1 MGEPQTYGSHQ
12 AQPEEVLSAAL
23 IQARK
28 GDESGFA
35 LLWRHHNSRLT
46 KFVQSRTY
54 GSSIDA
60 DEIVSETWLNVAKD
74 IRKFDGGPS
83 EFSAWLY
90 SISRNRIIDAVRVR
104 NRQVRPTEELEE
116 AFWLPSAL
124 NVERDFDASEAVKRI
139 IQAINA
145 LPPAQAEV
153 VALRIVSDLSVEE
166 TAKVVKKS
174 ANSVRVLAHR
184 GLIALRAELAGEKEN
199 E

>member
-12 AQPEEVLSAAL
+12 AQPEEVLSDAL

-28 GDESGFA
+28 GEEAGFA
-35 LLWRHHNSRLT
+35 VLWRHHNSRLT
-46 KFVQSRTY
+46 RFVQSRTY

-60 DEIVSETWLNVAKD
+60 DEVVSETWLNVAKD

-90 SISRNRIIDAVRVR
+90 SISRNRIIDAVRIR
-104 NRQVRPTEELEE
+104 DRQVRPTEELEE
-116 AFWLPSAL
+116 AFWIPSPL
-124 NVERDFDASEAVKRI
+124 NVEKEFDASEEVRRI
-139 IQAINA
+139 IRAINS
-145 LPPAQAEV
+145 LPAAQAEV
-153 VALRIVSDLSVEE
+153 LALRIVSDLSVAE

-184 GLIALRAELAGEKEN
+184 GLTALRAELAGESNN